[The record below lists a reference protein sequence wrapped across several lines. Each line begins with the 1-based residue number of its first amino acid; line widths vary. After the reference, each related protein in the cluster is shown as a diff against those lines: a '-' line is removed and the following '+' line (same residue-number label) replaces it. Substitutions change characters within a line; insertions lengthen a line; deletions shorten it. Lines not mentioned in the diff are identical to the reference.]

1 MMWERPGKSRHP
13 MPVNAEE
20 FLKMS
25 AALLS
30 QAKPLTDLELSRS
43 IANGD
48 LKAFEQ
54 LMRTHNRSL
63 FRTARA
69 ILRDDA
75 EAEDAVQEA
84 YLRAYHSFGTFRGDA
99 KLSTWLVRI
108 AANEALAR
116 RRKETRRTNIVPM
129 RAIDLEA
136 ADTTAEAS
144 TPAADE
150 PEHQAAR
157 GELRRLLEAKI
168 DTLPDAFRTVFVLR
182 ALEELSVEETAAA
195 LDIPAATVR
204 TRFFRARSLLREAL
218 SQEIDLAFDDAFA
231 FAGERCDRIVS
242 GVLARL
248 GEAPSAVVP

>member
-1 MMWERPGKSRHP
+1 
-13 MPVNAEE
+13 MPVDTKE

-30 QAKPLTDLELSRS
+30 QKMPLSDMELSRS

-48 LKAFEQ
+48 IKAFEQ
-54 LMRTHNRSL
+54 LMRRHNRSL

-84 YLRAYHSFGTFRGDA
+84 YLRAYRSFGSFRGEA
-99 KLSTWLVRI
+99 KVSTWLVRI

-116 RRKETRRTNIVPM
+116 RRKEARRTNIVPI
-129 RAIDLEA
+129 RGADLKA
-136 ADTTAEAS
+136 ADTVPEARA
-144 TPAADE
+144 PHADQ

-157 GELRRLLEAKI
+157 GELRRLFEAKI
-168 DTLPDAFRTVFVLR
+168 DTLPEAFRSVFVLR
-182 ALEELSVEETAAA
+182 ALEELSVDETAAA
-195 LDIPAATVR
+195 LDIPPATVR

-218 SQEIDLAFDDAFA
+218 SQEIDLAFDDAFG
-231 FAGERCDRIVS
+231 FAGERCDRIVAR
-242 GVLARL
+242 VLTMLART
-248 GEAPSAVVP
+248 PSPLIP